1 MLANVKGVQMLDKI
15 QNDLMTIVMQEQDQL
30 DLAQEKK
37 QKELANFKK
46 DENVIRMKQIMG
58 VQPPAIQQ
66 YGLQ

>member
-46 DENVIRMKQIMG
+46 DENVIRMK
-58 VQPPAIQQ
+58 
-66 YGLQ
+66 